1 MDQQFNNKMVVRVA
15 NDTPTSRR
23 VALTR
28 AFFDALTI
36 AADGAGFKPVYNN
49 VAELNKAGFPCVA
62 VAFDGSYPN
71 VEGDKGII
79 FSSGDPN
86 VSIEAF
92 HRYLLQYKLAVT
104 SIDVV
109 VNNQNAF
116 GADLILTKASPLGN
130 GRTIK
135 MPLKQYFKADQFQ
148 SDRVSIPFTK
158 DKLVMG
164 DDLVLEVITTPQ
176 SWLEFT
182 FNFE

>member
-1 MDQQFNNKMVVRVA
+1 MDQQFNNKMVVRVH
-15 NDTPTSRR
+15 NETPTSRR
-23 VALTR
+23 VAITR
-28 AFFDALTI
+28 AFFDALKVV
-36 AADGAGFKPVYNN
+36 ADGAGFKPVYNN

-62 VAFDGSYPN
+62 VAFDGTLAN

-79 FSSGDPN
+79 FTSGDPN

-92 HRYLLQYKLAVT
+92 HRYLLQYKLALR

-116 GADLILTKASPLGN
+116 GSDLILTKASPLGN
-130 GRTIK
+130 GRTVK
-135 MPLKQYFKADQFQ
+135 MPLKQYFKAEQFQ
-148 SDRVSIPFTK
+148 SDRISIAFEK
-158 DKLVMG
+158 DKIVMG
-164 DDLVLEVITTPQ
+164 DDLVMEVIVTPQ